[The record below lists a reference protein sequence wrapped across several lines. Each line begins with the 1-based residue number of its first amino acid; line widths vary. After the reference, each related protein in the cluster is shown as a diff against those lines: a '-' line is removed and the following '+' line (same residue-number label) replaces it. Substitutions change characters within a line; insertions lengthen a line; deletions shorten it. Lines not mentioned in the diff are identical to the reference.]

1 MKGSGP
7 GQSNDAR
14 LTGGRGEALRHAGS
28 PQDRSMYSLCRVARY
43 LSCSAG
49 VVPVNVPGCAAG
61 DTGVGCWSTPGGYML
76 TLFEGVLL
84 VCLVSMIV
92 YWRLSL
98 RKGTGKKDLEER
110 VVALERQ
117 QKELRNAI
125 ALLVFKSNAFE
136 TQLPLTSEQ
145 KQQIKSLED
154 QITVTRY
161 LDTLF
166 PE

>member
-1 MKGSGP
+1 
-7 GQSNDAR
+7 
-14 LTGGRGEALRHAGS
+14 
-28 PQDRSMYSLCRVARY
+28 
-43 LSCSAG
+43 
-49 VVPVNVPGCAAG
+49 
-61 DTGVGCWSTPGGYML
+61 ML

-98 RKGTGKKDLEER
+98 RKGTGKTDLQER
-110 VVALERQ
+110 VGALERQ

-136 TQLPLTSEQ
+136 TQLPLTPEQ

>member
-1 MKGSGP
+1 
-7 GQSNDAR
+7 
-14 LTGGRGEALRHAGS
+14 
-28 PQDRSMYSLCRVARY
+28 
-43 LSCSAG
+43 
-49 VVPVNVPGCAAG
+49 
-61 DTGVGCWSTPGGYML
+61 ML
-76 TLFEGVLL
+76 TLLEGVLL
-84 VCLVSMIV
+84 VCLIGLIVS
-92 YWRLSL
+92 WRFSLS
-98 RKGTGKKDLEER
+98 KGTRKKSLEER

-117 QKELRNAI
+117 HKELRNAI

-136 TQLPLTSEQ
+136 TQLPLTPEQ

>member
-1 MKGSGP
+1 
-7 GQSNDAR
+7 
-14 LTGGRGEALRHAGS
+14 
-28 PQDRSMYSLCRVARY
+28 
-43 LSCSAG
+43 
-49 VVPVNVPGCAAG
+49 
-61 DTGVGCWSTPGGYML
+61 ML
-76 TLFEGVLL
+76 TLLEGLLL
-84 VCLVSMIV
+84 VGLISMIV

-98 RKGTGKKDLEER
+98 RQATGKKELEER

-117 QKELRNAI
+117 NKELRNAI

-136 TQLPLTSEQ
+136 TQLPLTPEQ

-154 QITVTRY
+154 QITVARY